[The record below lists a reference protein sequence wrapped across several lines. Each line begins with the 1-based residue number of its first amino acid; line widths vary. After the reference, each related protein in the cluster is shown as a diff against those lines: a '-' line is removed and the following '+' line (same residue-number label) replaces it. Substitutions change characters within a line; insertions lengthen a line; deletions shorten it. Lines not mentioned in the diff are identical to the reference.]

1 MKLHG
6 MRIARFLLEAGFLV
20 LVAVAVG
27 LAGLG
32 WVWIAVVMFS
42 AWLLVAVVER
52 SEGRTRAG
60 RRVAPA
66 EHEHEREPVAETPSP
81 EPPPPGPEPEAEPE
95 AEPVVV
101 PEAKPVLTV
110 APPPPPQPPPAPEPE
125 PEVVVPLV
133 RRDSTPRE
141 WNVWDLERIA
151 GEQEGRNPAR
161 DEERA
166 LLLMSL
172 RQFANASGDLP
183 VDFDPLI
190 REAFGT
196 ALDELRMQE
205 LR

>member
-1 MKLHG
+1 MKLY
-6 MRIARFLLEAGFLV
+6 RITIARFLLEAGFLV
-20 LVAVAVG
+20 LVAAAVG

-32 WVWIAVVMFS
+32 TLWIGVVMFC

-52 SEGRTRAG
+52 TEGRTGAG
-60 RRVAPA
+60 RRAAPA
-66 EHEHEREPVAETPSP
+66 EHEHEPAAKTPSA
-81 EPPPPGPEPEAEPE
+81 EPPPEPEVEPE
-95 AEPVVV
+95 

-110 APPPPPQPPPAPEPE
+110 APPPPPQSPPATEREAPPE

-141 WNVWDLERIA
+141 WNVWDLERITS
-151 GEQEGRNPAR
+151 EQEGQNLGR

-196 ALDELRMQE
+196 ALDELRMQG

>member
-1 MKLHG
+1 ML
-6 MRIARFLLEAGFLV
+6 AA
-20 LVAVAVG
+20 AVG
-27 LAGLG
+27 SRGS
-32 WVWIAVVMFS
+32 WVWIGVVMFC

-52 SEGRTRAG
+52 SEGRTGAAKRA
-60 RRVAPA
+60 APA
-66 EHEHEREPVAETPSP
+66 EHKHEPAAETPSP
-81 EPPPPGPEPEAEPE
+81 EPPPEPEVEPEPE
-95 AEPVVV
+95 

-110 APPPPPQPPPAPEPE
+110 APPPPPQPPPATEPEAPPE

-151 GEQEGRNPAR
+151 SEQEGPNPAR

-196 ALDELRMQE
+196 VLDELQMQG

>member
-1 MKLHG
+1 MS
-6 MRIARFLLEAGFLV
+6 IARFL
-20 LVAVAVG
+20 
-27 LAGLG
+27 
-32 WVWIAVVMFS
+32 
-42 AWLLVAVVER
+42 
-52 SEGRTRAG
+52 
-60 RRVAPA
+60 P
-66 EHEHEREPVAETPSP
+66 
-81 EPPPPGPEPEAEPE
+81 PEPETA
-95 AEPVVV
+95 
-101 PEAKPVLTV
+101 
-110 APPPPPQPPPAPEPE
+110 PE

-133 RRDSTPRE
+133 RRDSTPHE

-151 GEQEGRNPAR
+151 SEQEGPNPAR
-161 DEERA
+161 EEQA

>member
-1 MKLHG
+1 MKLRG
-6 MRIARFLLEAGFLV
+6 MTVVRFLLEAGFLV
-20 LVAVAVG
+20 LVAAAAG
-27 LAGLG
+27 LAELG
-32 WVWIAVVMFS
+32 WVWIALVMFC
-42 AWLLVAVVER
+42 AWVLVAVVER
-52 SEGRTRAG
+52 SEGRTGAN

-66 EHEHEREPVAETPSP
+66 EQEREPAAEAPSP
-81 EPPPPGPEPEAEPE
+81 QPPPEREAQPEPTPEPQ
-95 AEPVVV
+95 
-101 PEAKPVLTV
+101 PEAKPVLTI
-110 APPPPPQPPPAPEPE
+110 APPPPPQPPPATEPETSAE

-151 GEQEGRNPAR
+151 GEQEGRNPALH
-161 DEERA
+161 EERA

-183 VDFDPLI
+183 VDFDALI
-190 REAFGT
+190 REAFGS

>member
-1 MKLHG
+1 VKLHG
-6 MRIARFLLEAGFLV
+6 MTIARFLLEAGFLV
-20 LVAVAVG
+20 LVAAAVG

-32 WVWIAVVMFS
+32 TLWIGVVMFC

-52 SEGRTRAG
+52 SEGRTGAGKRA
-60 RRVAPA
+60 APA
-66 EHEHEREPVAETPSP
+66 EHEYEPVAETLSP
-81 EPPPPGPEPEAEPE
+81 EPPPEPEVEPEPE
-95 AEPVVV
+95 

-110 APPPPPQPPPAPEPE
+110 APPPPPEPPPATEPEAPPE

-151 GEQEGRNPAR
+151 SELEGPNPAR

-196 ALDELRMQE
+196 ALDELRMQG

>member
-1 MKLHG
+1 
-6 MRIARFLLEAGFLV
+6 
-20 LVAVAVG
+20 
-27 LAGLG
+27 
-32 WVWIAVVMFS
+32 
-42 AWLLVAVVER
+42 VE
-52 SEGRTRAG
+52 
-60 RRVAPA
+60 
-66 EHEHEREPVAETPSP
+66 P
-81 EPPPPGPEPEAEPE
+81 EP
-95 AEPVVV
+95 V

-110 APPPPPQPPPAPEPE
+110 APPPPPQPPPATEPQAPPE

-141 WNVWDLERIA
+141 WNVWDLERITN
-151 GEQEGRNPAR
+151 EQEGQNLGR

-196 ALDELRMQE
+196 ALDELRMQG

>member
-1 MKLHG
+1 VKLHG
-6 MRIARFLLEAGFLV
+6 TRIARFLLEAGFLV
-20 LVAVAVG
+20 LVVAAVG

-32 WVWIAVVMFS
+32 WVWIAVVVFC
-42 AWLLVAVVER
+42 AWLLVAVAER
-52 SEGRTRAG
+52 SEGRSGANRRAAKAG
-60 RRVAPA
+60 
-66 EHEHEREPVAETPSP
+66 HEHKHEPVAETPAT
-81 EPPPPGPEPEAEPE
+81 EPPPEPETEAEP
-95 AEPVVV
+95 V

-125 PEVVVPLV
+125 TSAKPEVVVPLV

-151 GEQEGRNPAR
+151 DEQEGQNPTR

-166 LLLMSL
+166 VLLMSL

-196 ALDELRMQE
+196 ALDELRMQG

>member
-1 MKLHG
+1 MT
-6 MRIARFLLEAGFLV
+6 IVRFLLEAGFLV
-20 LVAVAVG
+20 LVVAAVG

-32 WVWIAVVMFS
+32 WFWIAVGVLC

-52 SEGRTRAG
+52 SASRSGANRRAG
-60 RRVAPA
+60 KA
-66 EHEHEREPVAETPSP
+66 EHEQDPIAETPST
-81 EPPPPGPEPEAEPE
+81 EPPPEPEREPEAEP
-95 AEPVVV
+95 V

-125 PEVVVPLV
+125 TSAEPEVVVPLV

-141 WNVWDLERIA
+141 WNVWDLESIA
-151 GEQEGRNPAR
+151 DEQEGQNPVR
-161 DEERA
+161 DEERT

-196 ALDELRMQE
+196 ALDELRMQG

>member
-1 MKLHG
+1 VKLY
-6 MRIARFLLEAGFLV
+6 RITIARFLLEAGFLV
-20 LVAVAVG
+20 LVAAAVG

-32 WVWIAVVMFS
+32 TLWIGVVMFC

-52 SEGRTRAG
+52 TEGRTGAG
-60 RRVAPA
+60 RRAAPA
-66 EHEHEREPVAETPSP
+66 EHEHEPAAKTPSA
-81 EPPPPGPEPEAEPE
+81 EPPPEPEVEPE
-95 AEPVVV
+95 

-110 APPPPPQPPPAPEPE
+110 APPPPPQSPPATEREAPPE

-141 WNVWDLERIA
+141 WNVWDLERITS
-151 GEQEGRNPAR
+151 EQEGQNLGR

-196 ALDELRMQE
+196 ALDELRMQG

>member
-1 MKLHG
+1 MKWRG
-6 MRIARFLLEAGFLV
+6 MTIARFLLEAGFLV
-20 LVAVAVG
+20 LVAAAVG

-32 WVWIAVVMFS
+32 WVWIAVVMFC

-52 SEGRTRAG
+52 SEGGTGARRRAAAAAAE
-60 RRVAPA
+60 R
-66 EHEHEREPVAETPSP
+66 EHEPAAEMPSP
-81 EPPPPGPEPEAEPE
+81 EPAPEPEPEAEPE
-95 AEPVVV
+95 PV

-110 APPPPPQPPPAPEPE
+110 APPPPPQPPPATEPKTPVE

-151 GEQEGRNPAR
+151 SEQEGQSPAR

-196 ALDELRMQE
+196 ALDELRVQG
-205 LR
+205 LP

>member
-1 MKLHG
+1 

-151 GEQEGRNPAR
+151 SEQEGRNPAR